1 MDATF
6 WLNVLM
12 RWLHVTSAVAA
23 VGSLLVMRFAVVPA
37 LSGRA
42 DGAELY
48 GVIQRSLKKVL
59 HSALGTAL
67 LTGFYNYGVVAA
79 GALRK
84 IRDTHSGTLPGLLG
98 SYNAVI
104 GVKMLLSFA
113 LFGMAIA
120 LLKPSDALPEARK
133 SALTTNVIVGL
144 LILALAAY
152 LRRLWPLPLP

>member
-12 RWLHVTSAVAA
+12 CWLHVTSAVAA
-23 VGSLLVMRFAVVPA
+23 VGGLLAMRFAVVPA
-37 LSGRA
+37 LTGRA

-48 GVIQRSLKKVL
+48 TTIQHGFKKL
-59 HSALGTAL
+59 MHSALGLAL

-79 GALRK
+79 GSLRK
-84 IRDTHSGTLPGLLG
+84 IRETHTDLGLLG
-98 SYNAVI
+98 SYNAVMGI
-104 GVKMLLSFA
+104 KMLLSFV

-133 SALTTNVIVGL
+133 SAITVNLVVGL

>member
-6 WLNVLM
+6 WLNVFM
-12 RWLHVTSAVAA
+12 RWLHVTSAVAT
-23 VGSLLVMRFAVVPA
+23 VGGLLAMRFAVVPA

-48 GVIQRSLKKVL
+48 GVIQRGFKKLL

-67 LTGFYNYGVVAA
+67 LTGFYNYGVVSA

-84 IRDTHSGTLPGLLG
+84 IRETHPDLGLLS
-98 SYNAVI
+98 SYNAVMGI
-104 GVKMLLSFA
+104 KMLLSFA

-133 SALTTNVIVGL
+133 PALTTNVIVGL
-144 LILALAAY
+144 LIVALAAY